1 MMNNLRSLEY
11 WKLVWHVIRLI
22 NNHVGVSED
31 DNEAIGGQEYED
43 VPDSLEVGG
52 GHGDDADA
60 SFPKVFRSVF
70 RAITAAR
77 NRFHPTLSLFY
88 VKVTSFRLSP
98 GLSKH
103 SMSHVT

>member
-60 SFPKVFRSVF
+60 SFPQ
-70 RAITAAR
+70 
-77 NRFHPTLSLFY
+77 
-88 VKVTSFRLSP
+88 
-98 GLSKH
+98 
-103 SMSHVT
+103 

>member
-1 MMNNLRSLEY
+1 MTRNLSFY
-11 WKLVWHVIRLI
+11 MSIGSFSGMWLI

-60 SFPKVFRSVF
+60 SFPQ
-70 RAITAAR
+70 
-77 NRFHPTLSLFY
+77 
-88 VKVTSFRLSP
+88 
-98 GLSKH
+98 
-103 SMSHVT
+103 